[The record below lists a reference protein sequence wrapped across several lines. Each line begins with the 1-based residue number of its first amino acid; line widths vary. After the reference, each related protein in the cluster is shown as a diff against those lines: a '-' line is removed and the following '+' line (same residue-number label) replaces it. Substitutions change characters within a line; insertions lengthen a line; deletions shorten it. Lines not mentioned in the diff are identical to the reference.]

1 MNIKA
6 LFSAA
11 SVFFLLSFSAST
23 SAQSLYQDLGELEG
37 IDQLNER
44 FVINLVEDR
53 RISHHFEQTDLARL
67 HQMLTEQFCELAGG
81 PCVYSGDDMVTSHTG
96 LNITRSDFNALVE
109 ALQLAMDDQGISIG
123 AQNRL
128 LALLAPMHHEVVNR

>member
-53 RISHHFEQTDLARL
+53 RIRHHFEQTDLARL